1 MDRFNDWRPSRP
13 SMGRPVGGVKG
24 LQGRALPCA
33 C

>member
-13 SMGRPVGGVKG
+13 SMSRPVGGVKG